1 MKVRKGKIIFYFF
14 VFNSLLLSFGQEN
27 FSNETKK
34 EWVTNY
40 QKHICAINCSKNAT
54 DKLNNRNELIDSYIA
69 MGTFLNNRN
78 SIYSDYEK
86 AIEFF
91 EMGLEISSN
100 AHILQRAICFEGIG
114 DAGRYLQNVIIATEN
129 YAKAEFLYRKLENY
143 NKIATC
149 LHRTGDLLLD
159 QKNHALA
166 KSHYEQAIEFYSKEK
181 NWLFV
186 ASCLSNIGEIYVLQG
201 RQEDGLRNFMKALAL
216 HENHNTAPKHS
227 AFTLFEVGKLY
238 IDSVHIP
245 NRDKYFTKALQ
256 IVEQDNLLDGI
267 AYGNILMANLKY
279 KDGEYLEAEKFAD
292 KGLRIALSYGHK
304 IKIRMAYLI
313 ASKIHEKMGAY
324 DEALHYFKLYREIDN
339 KVQQKENNE
348 FSAELETKHEV
359 EKQNNRLL
367 QTEKEKNL
375 AKEQRNLI
383 IVFLFIFL
391 LLVLILIRYQIQL
404 KKSNRM
410 LFQKK
415 EEIQNMNT
423 SLVKTVNYKNI
434 LLKEVHHRVKNNL
447 QIICSILEMQIDSSG
462 NSMLQEKLQTSIDR
476 IFSMALVHEQLY
488 SDDKDETIDAQGYFY
503 DIINSIKSSQKF
515 TKRKIS
521 VKLNIE
527 DIHVN
532 LQRALPLG
540 IILNELITNAYK
552 YAFDNRAE
560 GLITVSLKSDGAYVF
575 LDISDNGSGI
585 DFSKARTKSIGLQ
598 LAKDFTTQIRGTFN
612 CFVKSG
618 THYKIAFPM
627 VINTAKIS

>member
-1 MKVRKGKIIFYFF
+1 
-14 VFNSLLLSFGQEN
+14 
-27 FSNETKK
+27 
-34 EWVTNY
+34 
-40 QKHICAINCSKNAT
+40 
-54 DKLNNRNELIDSYIA
+54 

-91 EMGLEISSN
+91 EMGLEVSTT
-100 AHILQRAICFEGIG
+100 AHILQRASCFEGIG

-129 YAKAEFLYRKLENY
+129 YAKAELLYRKLENY

-159 QKNHALA
+159 QKNYTLS
-166 KSHYEQAIEFYSKEK
+166 KSHYEKALEFYTKEK

-201 RQEDGLRNFMKALAL
+201 RKEDGLHNFNKALAL
-216 HENHNTAPKHS
+216 HENHKTDPKHS

-238 IDSVHIP
+238 LDSLHIP
-245 NRDKYFTKALQ
+245 NRDKYFNKALQ

-279 KDGEYLEAEKFAD
+279 NDGEYVEAKNYAK

-313 ASKIHEKMGAY
+313 ASKIYEKMGAY
-324 DEALHYFKLYREIDN
+324 DEALQNYKSYREIDTQ
-339 KVQQKENNE
+339 VQQKENNE
-348 FSAELETKHEV
+348 FSAELETKHQV
-359 EKQNNRLL
+359 EKQNTILL
-367 QTEKEKNL
+367 QTEKEKNI
-375 AKEQRNLI
+375 AKNQRNLI

-391 LLVLILIRYQIQL
+391 FLVLILIRYQIKL
-404 KKSNRM
+404 KKSNKM

-462 NSMLQEKLQTSIDR
+462 NSKLQEKLQTSIDR

-488 SDDKDETIDAQGYFY
+488 SDGKDETIDAQGYFY

-515 TKRKIS
+515 TNKKIL
-521 VKLNIE
+521 VRLQIE
-527 DIHVN
+527 AIHVN

-540 IILNELITNAYK
+540 MILNELITNAYK
-552 YAFDNRAE
+552 YAFDYQSDGFIN
-560 GLITVSLKSDGAYVF
+560 VSLKSDGSYVF

-585 DFSKARTKSIGLQ
+585 DLSKARTNSIGLQ
-598 LAKDFTTQIRGTFN
+598 LAKDFTTQIRGTFT
-612 CFVKSG
+612 CFVKNG

-627 VINTAKIS
+627 MINTAKIS